1 MVLIEPFKAGDSR
14 GFFMETFQ
22 KVEFE
27 RAGLPVDFVQ
37 DNHSGSHGGILRGL
51 HYQIKHSQGKLVRV
65 VIGEVFDVVVD
76 LRKYSPTFGQWSGIR
91 LTAQSP
97 MVLWIPPGFA
107 HGFYVVSDW
116 AEFVYKTTD
125 YYAPEWERTILWNDP
140 TLAID
145 WHIPDG
151 ISPILST
158 KDAAGSAFHE
168 ADVYQEIL
176 EQP

>member
-1 MVLIEPFKAGDSR
+1 
-14 GFFMETFQ
+14 
-22 KVEFE
+22 
-27 RAGLPVDFVQ
+27 
-37 DNHSGSHGGILRGL
+37 
-51 HYQIKHSQGKLVRV
+51 
-65 VIGEVFDVVVD
+65 
-76 LRKYSPTFGQWSGIR
+76 
-91 LTAQSP
+91 

>member
-1 MVLIEPFKAGDSR
+1 MS
-14 GFFMETFQ
+14 
-22 KVEFE
+22 
-27 RAGLPVDFVQ
+27 GL
-37 DNHSGSHGGILRGL
+37 LL
-51 HYQIKHSQGKLVRV
+51 GK
-65 VIGEVFDVVVD
+65 VFDVVVD

-97 MVLWIPPGFA
+97 MVLVLRFA

-116 AEFVYKTTD
+116 ANLFTKTTD
-125 YYAPEWERTILWNDP
+125 YYAPEWEEPFCGTIPRWQLTGTSRMGFP
-140 TLAID
+140 RYY
-145 WHIPDG
+145 PQ
-151 ISPILST
+151 